1 MHQPKQLKIKSI
13 TMGLLISI
21 SYNNQPVT
29 YNVTLHE
36 EEVYHL
42 RLAQTQESGNEN
54 YLPEKM
60 IIRKKG
66 KIWISDLENYNEL
79 VGKLTTEISNFN
91 SKKLSA

>member
-1 MHQPKQLKIKSI
+1 
-13 TMGLLISI
+13 MGLLISI

-29 YNVTLHE
+29 YNVTKHQ

-42 RLAQTQESGNEN
+42 RLAQLQEGGNEN

-60 IIRKKG
+60 VIRKKG
-66 KIWISDLENYNEL
+66 KIWISDLENYTEL
-79 VGKLTTEISNFN
+79 VGKLATEISNFN

>member
-1 MHQPKQLKIKSI
+1 
-13 TMGLLISI
+13 MGLLISI
-21 SYNNQPVT
+21 SYKEQAVT
-29 YNVTLHE
+29 YDVTLHE

-42 RLAQTQESGNEN
+42 RLAQNQDAGNDN

-66 KIWISDLENYNEL
+66 KIWISDLENYKEL
-79 VGKLTTEISNFN
+79 VGKLTSEITNFN

>member
-1 MHQPKQLKIKSI
+1 
-13 TMGLLISI
+13 MGLLISI

-29 YNVTLHE
+29 YDVTLHQ

-42 RLAQTQESGNEN
+42 RLAQSQEGGNEN

-60 IIRKKG
+60 MIRKKG
-66 KIWISDLENYNEL
+66 KIWISDLENYTEL
-79 VGKLTTEISNFN
+79 VGKLSNEISNFN

>member
-1 MHQPKQLKIKSI
+1 
-13 TMGLLISI
+13 MGLLISI

-36 EEVYHL
+36 DEIYHL
-42 RLAQTQESGNEN
+42 RLAQQQRTGNKN

-60 IIRKKG
+60 VIRKKG

-79 VGKLTTEISNFN
+79 VGKLTSEISNFN
-91 SKKLSA
+91 SANKISA

>member
-1 MHQPKQLKIKSI
+1 
-13 TMGLLISI
+13 MGLLISI

>member
-1 MHQPKQLKIKSI
+1 
-13 TMGLLISI
+13 MGLLISI

-29 YNVTLHE
+29 YDVTLHQ

-42 RLAQTQESGNEN
+42 RLAQSQEAGNEN

-60 IIRKKG
+60 MIRKKG
-66 KIWISDLENYNEL
+66 KIWISDLENYTEL
-79 VGKLTTEISNFN
+79 VGKLTNEISNFN

>member
-1 MHQPKQLKIKSI
+1 
-13 TMGLLISI
+13 MGLLISI

-42 RLAQTQESGNEN
+42 RLAQQQEVGNEN

-60 IIRKKG
+60 VIRKKG

-79 VGKLTTEISNFN
+79 VEKLTSEILNFN
-91 SKKLSA
+91 SADKISA

>member
-1 MHQPKQLKIKSI
+1 
-13 TMGLLISI
+13 MGLLISI

-29 YNVTLHE
+29 YDVTLHQ

-42 RLAQTQESGNEN
+42 RLAQSQEGGNEN

-60 IIRKKG
+60 MIRKKG
-66 KIWISDLENYNEL
+66 KIWISDLENYTEL
-79 VGKLTTEISNFN
+79 VGKLTNEISNFN